1 MAVVTF
7 GAAMLALTACG
18 VAEPHLRPT
27 GKFAGSFAELLDQAL
42 SRQNLNDFEREAY
55 LRAKETG
62 RIAQADYDEAYARY
76 SRCMTEGG
84 KPVELKKLKNGLYR
98 EKLAPLRSD
107 ESTEEA
113 MTVVSSCQR
122 STTGYLPEMFGIQQG
137 NPELLWNSDEV
148 AYRCLERS
156 GLVPDGYSLEKY
168 TNTMQNPKP
177 GGGSRLDDMPF
188 DFKSDDV
195 QACLV
200 GAGISMSVE

>member
-1 MAVVTF
+1 MVTF
-7 GAAMLALTACG
+7 GAAVLALSSCG
-18 VAEPHLRPT
+18 TGGPHPRAT
-27 GKFAGSFAELLDQAL
+27 GKFAGSFGELLDLKL
-42 SRQNLNDFEREAY
+42 SQSDLNDFEREAY

-76 SRCMTEGG
+76 SECMTAGG
-84 KPVELKKLKNGLYR
+84 KRVELSKLKNGLYR

-168 TNTMQNPKP
+168 ANTMQNPKP
-177 GGGSRLDDMPF
+177 GGGSRLNDMPF